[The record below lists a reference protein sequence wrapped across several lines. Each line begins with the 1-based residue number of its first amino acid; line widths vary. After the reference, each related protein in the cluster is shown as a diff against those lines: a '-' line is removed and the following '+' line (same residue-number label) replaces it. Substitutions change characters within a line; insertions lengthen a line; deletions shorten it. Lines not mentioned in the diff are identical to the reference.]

1 MIYGETIG
9 VHAHRTQF
17 NLTTTT
23 FEQCSE
29 LINDGS
35 LSKAMW
41 HQLNRNELL
50 SAIESNAFEKQM
62 NPIACR
68 PMECSAEIV
77 TEKCLWLLST
87 HRIRNWLDKGRNRRS
102 MCAWWWCVRR
112 SHISNRRSSIGC
124 NEWDGRTQWWSTRV
138 AHNWCT
144 CNQND
149 FCHSQC
155 DVVGSNDAAKW
166 SHCVICE
173 RE

>member
-102 MCAWWWCVRR
+102 MCAW
-112 SHISNRRSSIGC
+112 
-124 NEWDGRTQWWSTRV
+124 
-138 AHNWCT
+138 
-144 CNQND
+144 
-149 FCHSQC
+149 
-155 DVVGSNDAAKW
+155 
-166 SHCVICE
+166 
-173 RE
+173 